1 VKRHLSKELWHL
13 QNYPVQTET
22 IACIYKKSPELQ
34 ETYSYTAMIFGVLA
48 LELRNMPNY
57 AVTAHSRKAMPSAQ
71 LPDILTVSKGY
82 ENTNVHV
89 ENTY

>member
-1 VKRHLSKELWHL
+1 
-13 QNYPVQTET
+13 
-22 IACIYKKSPELQ
+22 
-34 ETYSYTAMIFGVLA
+34 MIFGVLA

-57 AVTAHSRKAMPSAQ
+57 AVIAHSRKAMPSAQ